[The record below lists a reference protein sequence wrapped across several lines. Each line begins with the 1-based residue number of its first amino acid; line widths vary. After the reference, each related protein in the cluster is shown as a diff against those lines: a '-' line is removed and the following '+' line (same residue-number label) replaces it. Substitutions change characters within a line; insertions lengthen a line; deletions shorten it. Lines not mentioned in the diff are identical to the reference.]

1 MLDQFQR
8 SATAPLSIPL
18 TRNDY
23 RRRC

>member
-1 MLDQFQR
+1 MLDQLQR